1 MCVGTDIASDSG
13 GEFLLR
19 SLTEKAFA
27 VSQSNQPLPKL
38 DPMKTLLTT
47 LALASTVTLTQA
59 QGFIANMNGAQD
71 GGGARQGTGTVN
83 ATLVGTT
90 LSFSGSF
97 SGLTTAATA
106 AHIHGPGAVG
116 INVGVIYGLGNAGI
130 PLGATSGAISG
141 SVNLAD
147 IGAYTVAQQI
157 SDLNNSLWYF
167 NIHNSTFGGG
177 EIRGQIVP
185 VPEPGTL
192 ALVGLGGLGLFGAL
206 RRRA

>member
-1 MCVGTDIASDSG
+1 MCVGTDIASNSWE
-13 GEFLLR
+13 EFFVKT
-19 SLTEKAFA
+19 LTEKSFA
-27 VSQSNQPLPKL
+27 VSQIKPTPAKL

-90 LSFSGSF
+90 LNFSGSF
-97 SGLTTAATA
+97 SGLTTAATG

-116 INVGVIYGLGNAGI
+116 VSAAVIYNLGNAGI

-141 SVNLAD
+141 SVTLAA